1 MNRHYK
7 VKAKQDISGFKMN
20 HNLNIKEGEIFDAQD
35 IVVTV
40 DGSEQR
46 HLGIRLENGK
56 LVPIE
61 KLRHL
66 FEEIR

>member
-7 VKAKQDISGFKMN
+7 VKAKQDISGSEMN
-20 HNLNIKEGEIFDAQD
+20 HTLNIKEGEIFDAQD

-40 DGSEQR
+40 NGSEQR
-46 HLGIRLENGK
+46 HLGIRLENEK
-56 LVPIE
+56 LVPIV

-66 FEEIR
+66 FEEIK